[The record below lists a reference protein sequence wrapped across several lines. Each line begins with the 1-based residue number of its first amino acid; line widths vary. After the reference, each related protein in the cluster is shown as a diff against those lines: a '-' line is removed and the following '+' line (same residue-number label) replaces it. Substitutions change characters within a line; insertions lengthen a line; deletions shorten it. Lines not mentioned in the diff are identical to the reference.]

1 MDGAFVRLTPKTR
14 KGKNRVA
21 EAKTDIWIIKAHS
34 TDVRFTTTKGTWIL
48 IEPTQRSDAI
58 KQGMWRWIDMSYD
71 DDFSVA
77 LVDPNSL
84 PIGIN

>member
-14 KGKNRVA
+14 KGKNRIA
-21 EAKTDIWIIKAHS
+21 EAKTDIWRIKAHN
-34 TDVRFTTTKGTWIL
+34 TNVRFTTTKGTWIL
-48 IEPTQRSDAI
+48 IEPTQRGDAI
-58 KQGMWRWIDMSYD
+58 KQDMWRWIDMSHD